1 MCLCLYKVIAD
12 FYFLHHQRKQFSYS
26 AIPVPGNANA
36 AFYLR
41 IHLKMLPITQTR
53 EYTKI
58 PIIAT
63 ETWRHIRKDSD
74 ISSMIACL
82 TPPKWISEASSWR
95 FHFLGVLPRLCSSLR
110 GIGPNLKQNICM
122 RDWGKV
128 IFRLFVSKLS
138 FPSVGMGTWKLAR
151 HPFGFTPRVFGMC
164 SLHYVLWRIFCELQ
178 ENNGPLYMLSRFLAS
193 KKKKMVLQVLV
204 IIKGPI
210 HHGCGGSSLKC
221 TVELQSLP
229 TTSYHRALKI
239 RPQLWPL
246 VSLWH
251 K

>member
-193 KKKKMVLQVLV
+193 KKNGLAGFSDYQ
-204 IIKGPI
+204 GP
-210 HHGCGGSSLKC
+210 HPSWVWRVFSQMHSGTTESAYHQLSQSSENQAPTL
-221 TVELQSLP
+221 TFGFSL
-229 TTSYHRALKI
+229 A
-239 RPQLWPL
+239 
-246 VSLWH
+246 
-251 K
+251 